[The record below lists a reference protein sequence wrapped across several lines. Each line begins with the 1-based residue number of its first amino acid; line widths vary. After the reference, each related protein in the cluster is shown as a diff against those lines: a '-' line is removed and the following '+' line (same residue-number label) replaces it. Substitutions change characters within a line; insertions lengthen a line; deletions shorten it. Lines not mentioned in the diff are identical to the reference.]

1 MVDNRIISII
11 NMNSGGWEETH
22 NTLNLAY
29 TLASEYKKKRFKL
42 GKMWATVGGGII

>member
-1 MVDNRIISII
+1 
-11 NMNSGGWEETH
+11 MNSGGWEETH

-29 TLASEYKKKRFKL
+29 TLASGYKKERFKL